1 MSGGAERPWSRLR
14 RALGAERPTD
24 PDPAAGPVREA
35 GPVEPTAIGPALD
48 ALVARARRNRRPR
61 GEDPDY
67 DLVADHFDDVTYL
80 LQVPQIQG
88 RADVDPV
95 AHFLDQGADAV
106 GQPDVSFSTRAYV
119 ERHPRIAR
127 SGRAPYVEWL
137 REGRAAGRV
146 GDPAPRIDRTAA
158 LLGLEPADLV
168 ERLAEQRADLQR
180 RLRHGV
186 LGEMIAKA
194 AEIEPMIAATWPE
207 TTRPKLLPF
216 VPGPTLDQMAVLDD
230 CHRAAGRRRARVVIA
245 VNRPRWGGGR
255 RIEGHVAHALAETID
270 PADIVVIHTDE
281 SGATPPGR
289 FPDGVREVD
298 FAGAATRLGPAAA
311 QRTLVELLRS
321 LRADSVLV
329 VNSLLLY
336 DAMTAYGPA
345 LAQTERI
352 VPVFFCNEQDAV
364 GRWYGF
370 PLRNLYRTWELT
382 AGVVTDSEHFA
393 AWLQETY
400 QVPPADRDRF
410 HVLRA
415 PVDPAIPV
423 AAAPEPSPGRR
434 PTVFWAGRWD
444 RQKRIDVVL
453 EIARAL
459 PEVDF
464 RMWGE
469 SVLAAEHALADIPA
483 NVHLQGPYAHF
494 GDLDLSEADLWL
506 YTSAWD
512 GVPSLLLEVAMTGL
526 PIVATVVGGTGEIVS
541 AADGWPVED
550 AADPAAYV
558 AAIRAILADP
568 AAARAR
574 GLALR
579 ERMLA
584 ERTTAAYAEDVRR
597 LLLRD
602 PRRDEVA
609 P

>member
-1 MSGGAERPWSRLR
+1 VSGGAERRWSRLR
-14 RALGAERPTD
+14 RALGAEPAA
-24 PDPAAGPVREA
+24 DPAPEPDGAPV
-35 GPVEPTAIGPALD
+35 GPTAIGPALD
-48 ALVARARRNRRPR
+48 TLVARARRNRRPR

-67 DLVADHFDDVTYL
+67 DLVADHFDDVAYL

-106 GQPDVSFSTRAYV
+106 GQPDVSFSTKSYV

-168 ERLAEQRADLQR
+168 ERLADTRADLQQ

-207 TTRPKLLPF
+207 TTRPKVAPL

-230 CHRAAGRRRARVVIA
+230 CHRAAGHRRARVVIA
-245 VNRPRWGGGR
+245 INRPRWGGGR

-270 PADIVVIHTDE
+270 PADIVVVHTDE
-281 SGATPPGR
+281 TGRTPPGR
-289 FPDGVREVD
+289 FPEGVREVD
-298 FAGAATRLGPAAA
+298 FAAAATRLGPAAA

-321 LRADSVLV
+321 FRADTILV

-336 DAMTAYGPA
+336 DAMASYGQA

-352 VPVFFCNEQDAV
+352 VPVFFCNEQDEV

-393 AWLQETY
+393 DWLQETY
-400 QVPPADRDRF
+400 QVPPDQRDRF

-415 PVDPAIPV
+415 PADPTIPV
-423 AAAPEPSPGRR
+423 AAAPSTEPTRR

-453 EIARAL
+453 ATARAL

-469 SVLAAEHALADIPA
+469 SLLAADHALADIPD
-483 NVHLQGPYAHF
+483 NVHLQGPYARF

-541 AADGWPVED
+541 AADGWPIDE
-550 AADPAAYV
+550 AGDPAAYV
-558 AAIRAILADP
+558 TAIREILADP
-568 AAARAR
+568 TAARRR

-579 ERMLA
+579 ERVLA
-584 ERTTAAYAEDVRR
+584 ERTTVAYAEDVRR

-602 PRRDEVA
+602 TPRDSQGGAER
-609 P
+609 